1 MQIEKMWKVLKVFL
15 FEKVID
21 LIRFFVFVQ
30 RFNVFKYYWLDNRVL
45 VFLEV
50 NQGLVDQIDF
60 VINRV
65 LCFYDYKDM
74 EGIIYVR

>member
-1 MQIEKMWKVLKVFL
+1 MYIEKMWKVLRVFL

-30 RFNVFKYYWLDNRVL
+30 RFNAFKYYWLDNRVL